1 MEPGA
6 TTPLQRPTAS
16 LPPGLGGEEVGTLE
30 ASSTSSVILV
40 PGEPLP

>member
-6 TTPLQRPTAS
+6 APPLQRSVAS